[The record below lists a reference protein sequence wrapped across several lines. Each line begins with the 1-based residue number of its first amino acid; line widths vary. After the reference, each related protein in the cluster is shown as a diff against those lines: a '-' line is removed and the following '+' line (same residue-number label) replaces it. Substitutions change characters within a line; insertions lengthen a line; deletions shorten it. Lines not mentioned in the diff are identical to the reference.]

1 MYPVAVIKY
10 AVDAN
15 FVFQQHYRQAHGAH
29 DTVQSL
35 QRKTLIFI
43 SSKLWPLWLIAETEF
58 WWLHFQIYGVI
69 LQC

>member
-43 SSKLWPLWLIAETEF
+43 SPKLWPLWLIAETEF
-58 WWLHFQIYGVI
+58 
-69 LQC
+69 